1 MPYYLAI
8 EKGEDIY
15 MSKNDILHQNK
26 NQLTDEEF
34 KMLELHDQLMDEQNI
49 YHYVPFD
56 KFVVNLYQGS
66 LYIDG
71 DNLNLLLGT
80 LSTIAINYFRDGY
93 AKRLQ
98 PISMKLYTDY
108 QTIINNPFVE
118 LKKSDIK
125 NIEKQLL
132 KITELIEPLII
143 FNNRIPE
150 QNHFSDYYDI
160 CMKSLKSDE
169 IFRQYFSTFVRS
181 YFQIVD
187 AILSFYRTVYPLSER
202 WMTESIGDF
211 DYNYAESFDDF
222 LQKLEAQP
230 EFITPFTPL
239 AKPMFQTMEINSYY
253 HTTSLPDSNKKVF
266 VEQIAFYS
274 YQDLLQF
281 DFFKALQIGHAVKIC
296 RNCRRAF
303 LETTKYHTVYCDRIA
318 PNEANKTCRQVGAQH
333 YEKEKIKNS
342 PIHQLYKK
350 CYKKLNQRYNRGT
363 ITLGEFNESISHI
376 QQLRDDALKGNL
388 SVKKLKILLNSI

>member
-1 MPYYLAI
+1 MINEYTI
-8 EKGEDIY
+8 EKGHYIY
-15 MSKNDILHQNK
+15 MSKNDNLQK
-26 NQLTDEEF
+26 YKDQLTDDEF
-34 KMLELHDQLMDEQNI
+34 KMLELHDQLMEEQNM
-49 YHYVPFD
+49 YHFVPFD
-56 KFVVNLYQGS
+56 KFVANLYQGS
-66 LYIDG
+66 LYIEG
-71 DNLNLLLGT
+71 DNITLPLGT
-80 LSTIAINYFRDGY
+80 LSTIAVNYFRDGY
-93 AKRLQ
+93 AKKLQ
-98 PISMKLYTDY
+98 PISMKLYNDY

-125 NIEKQLL
+125 NIEKQLV
-132 KITELIEPLII
+132 KINELLEPLVI

-150 QNHFSDYYDI
+150 HNHFSEYYDI

-181 YFQIVD
+181 YIQIVD
-187 AILSFYRTVYPLSER
+187 AVLSFYRAVYPLSEQ

-222 LQKLEAQP
+222 LQKLKTQP

-239 AKPMFQTMEINSYY
+239 AKPMFQTMEINSYH
-253 HTTSLPDSNKKVF
+253 HTSTLPDSDKKVF

-274 YQDLLQF
+274 FQDLLQF
-281 DFFKALQIGHAVKIC
+281 DFFKALQVGHTVKIC

-318 PNEANKTCRQVGAQH
+318 PNETERTCRQVGAQL
-333 YEKEKIKNS
+333 YEKEKIKSS

-350 CYKKLNQRYNRGT
+350 C
-363 ITLGEFNESISHI
+363 
-376 QQLRDDALKGNL
+376 
-388 SVKKLKILLNSI
+388 